1 VPVPADISNPG
12 FDVLG
17 SPLDYSGRVPMNAA
31 LTASPCGTFDAV
43 DDSVNVA
50 DHADFDIT
58 DHMSVSIRAKHA
70 TGAVDGTDVVVAKY
84 DFGTSGREW
93 ILHFKSNEKLYVAL
107 GAAGGGSVAVEWG
120 SDSAI
125 DLSGWV
131 TLGFTFASGTLVM
144 YLNGASIPFSVI
156 SGSAPSTLN
165 NGAAALSVGSSL
177 NSGSPANP
185 WDGSLCDMQ
194 LWSGT
199 GAVLSAAQMLS
210 LHNGNTITDANQA
223 QVLWL
228 PIAEY
233 SGITAY
239 DLGADATA
247 RHNGTINNATT
258 TKGAGFWAQTQDAV
272 HHLARYGGTLS
283 GDVFIPGDPFNAGLD
298 AAGDPLGL
306 QPYKTHEPNLID
318 FTNGVLAP
326 GTATWETAY
335 VFDAAR
341 TNPLF
346 VRDIKSGGVTAASDR
361 LLAYGTALAGDDLTN
376 ANEYTADA

>member
-1 VPVPADISNPG
+1 V
-12 FDVLG
+12 
-17 SPLDYSGRVPMNAA
+17 RMNAA
-31 LTASPCGTFDAV
+31 MTASPCGTFDEV
-43 DDSVNVA
+43 NDYVSVP

-58 DHMSVSIRAKHA
+58 DNLSVFLRCQYRTSAISPASVLFNKQDP
-70 TGAVDGTDVVVAKY
+70 GASQREWSMYISTDERLYIIISDDGTAANHWRTDAALAV
-84 DFGTSGREW
+84 E
-93 ILHFKSNEKLYVAL
+93 NENSLAFTFSAATIKLYVN
-107 GAAGGGSVAVEWG
+107 GSVVAG
-120 SDSAI
+120 S
-125 DLSGWV
+125 LS
-131 TLGFTFASGTLVM
+131 SGTIPATIF
-144 YLNGASIPFSVI
+144 NGTSPVQI
-156 SGSAPSTLN
+156 
-165 NGAAALSVGSSL
+165 GATV
-177 NSGSPANP
+177 NSGTPSSV
-185 WDGSLCDMQ
+185 WDGRIWDCQIWKGS
-194 LWSGT
+194 
-199 GAVLSAAQMLS
+199 GAVLSAAQMLA
-210 LHNGNTITDANQA
+210 LHNGQTVTDPNQD

-228 PIAEY
+228 PFCEY
-233 SGITAY
+233 SGTTVY
-239 DLGADATA
+239 DVSADAAT

-335 VFDAAR
+335 VFDASR